1 MTESDL
7 TNPAEMAKGI
17 TGKFWLLVEDV
28 YPTLL
33 AELCIPNVIWTW
45 CGSLISGIYESNCL
59 SV

>member
-7 TNPAEMAKGI
+7 TNPAKMAKGI

-33 AELCIPNVIWTW
+33 VELCIPNVI
-45 CGSLISGIYESNCL
+45 
-59 SV
+59 